1 MATQLGRRELAERWL
16 PSSGDGAPINS
27 STRAFTVSR
36 IGNKPIE
43 VPDGVEISIDK
54 ALVRV
59 KGSKGELSQSVSDQ
73 MDIRRVENSVV
84 VERPSDRG
92 DHRALHGLTRTLIA
106 NMVIGVTEGYEKRLE
121 IQGVGYRA
129 QLKGKA
135 LDISI
140 GFSHNVSVAAPEGIE
155 FELPSPTQIVV
166 RGIDKQLVGQTAA
179 QIRSARPP
187 EPYKGK
193 GIRYVGEHV
202 IRKVGK
208 RA

>member
-1 MATQLGRRELAERWL
+1 MQLGKEELAERWL
-16 PSSGDGAPINS
+16 PSSGDGAPISS
-27 STRAFTVSR
+27 STKAATVSR

-43 VPDGVEISIDK
+43 LPVGVEVSIER

-73 MDIRRVENSVV
+73 MDIKQIESSVV

-106 NMVIGVTEGYEKRLE
+106 NMVTGVTEGYEKRLE

-135 LDISI
+135 IEVSI
-140 GFSHNVSVAAPEGIE
+140 GFSHPVSVTAPEGIE
-155 FELPSPTQIVV
+155 FELPSPTQVVV

-179 QIRSARPP
+179 QIRSIRPP